1 MKDAREEISAI
12 VYSARSAG
20 AILEQLKPYITL
32 GDSLDDVEKRNDLKF
47 VDHPSFRGPPFE
59 IRQLVCEE
67 VGLWISVAG
76 KYGVIN
82 IVRLRAIVGG
92 VEYPDLKLGEK
103 PLPSYFPFESE
114 EAMNEQLEMMRAA
127 RLRVDRARAREKMPF
142 FKRLWSEITDKD

>member
-1 MKDAREEISAI
+1 MKNAREEILAI
-12 VYSARSAG
+12 VYSPRTG
-20 AILEQLKPYITL
+20 DEILEALKPYVAF
-32 GDSLDDVEKRNDLKF
+32 GDSLDDVEKRSDLKF

-67 VGLWISVAG
+67 VGLWIGVAG

-92 VEYPDLKLGEK
+92 VEYLDLKLGEK

-114 EAMNEQLEMMRAA
+114 EAMNEQLEMARAI
-127 RLRVDRARAREKMPF
+127 RRKVDRAKAREKMPF
-142 FKRLWSEITDKD
+142 FKRFWSEITDKD

>member
-12 VYSARSAG
+12 VYSSRSAD
-20 AILEQLKPYITL
+20 AILEELKTYLTF
-32 GDSLDDVEKRNDLKF
+32 GDSLEELEKRNGLKF

-82 IVRLRAIVGG
+82 IVRVRAIVGG

-114 EAMNEQLEMMRAA
+114 KAMNQQLEMMRAA
-127 RLRVDRARAREKMPF
+127 RLRVDRARAREKMPL